1 MGLSLEDVLEEFENL
16 RICFGEEDME
26 MALEF
31 KESGTL
37 LERHLGGV
45 WNFEICFSAK
55 AMEMAWES
63 KESETPWKPFLGNLK
78 F

>member
-1 MGLSLEDVLEEFENL
+1 MRKIWRWHWSLRKVGLSLEDVLEEVENL

-45 WNFEICFSAK
+45 
-55 AMEMAWES
+55 
-63 KESETPWKPFLGNLK
+63 
-78 F
+78 

>member
-1 MGLSLEDVLEEFENL
+1 MRLSLEDVLEEFENL

-37 LERHLGGV
+37 LGRRFGRV
-45 WNFEICFSAK
+45 
-55 AMEMAWES
+55 
-63 KESETPWKPFLGNLK
+63 
-78 F
+78 